1 MSLHPVPQ
9 LAHHMRSA
17 VTTYGHDRL
26 ELEWRIG
33 HRQGTFRPGVPPDA
47 WRRLQAALDA
57 SPAFQKSHTETCERM
72 GDAPG
77 MKCIVSTTGATP
89 DVWMHKKR
97 LADVDVDPAPSS
109 SPGAAQTGLGNP
121 WSVRA
126 SLSLEEV
133 EDGQQAPS
141 SHASLAFKYERR
153 KQRWSYRYLCWSI
166 DMTQVRS
173 NLPSHL
179 DADHDAFEVEIELV
193 DQGMLFERTV
203 EHLVGWGWRMADELC
218 AIMSGQGVQAALVGS
233 GTGTRK
239 L

>member
-1 MSLHPVPQ
+1 
-9 LAHHMRSA
+9 MRSA

-57 SPAFQKSHTETCERM
+57 SPVFQKRHTETCERL
-72 GDAPG
+72 GDTPG
-77 MKCIVSTTGATP
+77 MKCIVSTSGEAP

-97 LADVDVDPAPSS
+97 LADVDVDP
-109 SPGAAQTGLGNP
+109 GANQPHANP

-133 EDGQQAPS
+133 EDGPGPATAPS
-141 SHASLAFKYERR
+141 LPPHAALKYERR
-153 KQRWSYRYLCWSI
+153 KQRWSYRYQCWSI

-203 EHLVGWGWRMADELC
+203 EHLVTWGWRMADELC

-233 GTGTRK
+233 GTGTKK
-239 L
+239 LR